1 MTIEPNPGPFSP
13 VRFGSLN
20 VRGENNAEAAI
31 QDLIHDHQLQ
41 ALAVSETWIR
51 NDAPDAVKIDMVPPD
66 FAILHAHRPCV
77 TGTTS
82 AKRGGGLAFIHS
94 SLMPAWTIKS
104 NFRPTSFELQLIGSV
119 LIKVANIYRPPSL
132 SKPGFIDEFA
142 DLLTSIGVGPSER
155 LIICG
160 DFNLPGADSTTMD
173 DQLQALLDVH
183 GYTQHVTEPT
193 RHDATGNVANLLD
206 LVITSATRAPPLE
219 SVFTVHT
226 ACRITRSSSASCQR
240 VVRN

>member
-20 VRGENNAEAAI
+20 VRGGNSAGAAI

-51 NDAPDAVKIDMVPPD
+51 NNAPDAVKIDMVPPD

-104 NFRPTSFELQLIGSV
+104 NFRPTSFELQLVGLQVGGV

-132 SKPGFIDEFA
+132 SSRGLSMIS
-142 DLLTSIGVGPSER
+142 LT
-155 LIICG
+155 
-160 DFNLPGADSTTMD
+160 
-173 DQLQALLDVH
+173 
-183 GYTQHVTEPT
+183 Y
-193 RHDATGNVANLLD
+193 
-206 LVITSATRAPPLE
+206 
-219 SVFTVHT
+219 
-226 ACRITRSSSASCQR
+226 
-240 VVRN
+240 